1 MLTALTAEMK
11 KLISEHRAGM
21 VATVNDDGTPSVS
34 PKATFVIL
42 NDTTIAFGNLRSP
55 GTIKNIGE
63 RSGAEVCF
71 IDVLARKAVRVS
83 GTARY
88 LKNDEMSEPLK
99 NAFAEAW
106 SDYMDKFAGVVE
118 ISITGAEFILS
129 PAYDLGLTEP
139 ELRSTNLEYLKGLS

>member
-1 MLTALTAEMK
+1 MLTAEMK

-55 GTIKNIGE
+55 GTIKNIGK
-63 RSGAEVCF
+63 RSSAEVCF

-88 LKNDEMSEPLK
+88 LKNDDMSEPLK
-99 NAFAEAW
+99 NAFAEFW
-106 SDYMDKFAGVVE
+106 SDYMDKFAGVIE
-118 ISITGAEFILS
+118 ISITGTEFILS

>member
-1 MLTALTAEMK
+1 MLTAEMK

-55 GTIKNIGE
+55 GTIKNIGK
-63 RSGAEVCF
+63 RSAAEVCF

-83 GTARY
+83 GTARC
-88 LKNDEMSEPLK
+88 L
-99 NAFAEAW
+99 
-106 SDYMDKFAGVVE
+106 
-118 ISITGAEFILS
+118 
-129 PAYDLGLTEP
+129 
-139 ELRSTNLEYLKGLS
+139 